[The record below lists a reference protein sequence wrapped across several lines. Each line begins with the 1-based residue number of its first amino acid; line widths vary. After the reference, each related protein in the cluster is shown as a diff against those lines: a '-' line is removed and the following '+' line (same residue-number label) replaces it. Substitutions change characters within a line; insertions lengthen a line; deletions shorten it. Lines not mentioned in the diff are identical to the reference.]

1 MTQVKNYSLDIK
13 GKKIEVEIGKV
24 ANLANGSCVIT
35 LGETVILA
43 TSSASKQAKEGID
56 FLPLT
61 VDVQEKAYA
70 LGKLPGGFFKREGR
84 PTTDATL
91 VCRLIDRPLR
101 PLFPKSYHNDT
112 QIIISVLSSDE
123 SNPYDA
129 LGIIG
134 SSISLAISDIP
145 YSDPVGAC
153 VIGYVNDELVVNPT
167 YEELQNSKLN
177 LTVAGTE
184 DAIMMVESGSEFVS
198 ESLLLEALKLAQDVN
213 GQIVRFI
220 NEIVSDC
227 GKDKWEVADEQDEL
241 VDIKTKINDSYLDD
255 LRSVVKSEDNKTD
268 KQEKYDSLREKIMN
282 ELSEEF
288 EESDINMSLDYI
300 EKKEIRDALLN
311 EEIRPDGRNFD
322 EIRELTSDV
331 RYLPRVHGSAIFTRG
346 ETQIMNAVT
355 LAPLSEAQKLDGFNP
370 VKEKF
375 FIHHYNFPPFSVG
388 EPGRMMTGRREVGH
402 GALAERA
409 VLPVLPNIEDFP
421 YTIRSVSEALSSNGS
436 TSMASVCS
444 ASLALMD
451 AGVPIKSPVAG
462 IAMGLITGEND
473 KYVVLTD
480 IQGAEDHIGDMD
492 FKVAGTREGVTALQ
506 MDIKVKGITFEIME
520 VALDKAKS
528 ARMKILDHMS
538 ETISETSKELSKY
551 APRITTINVPQDKI
565 GAVIGSGGSTIKGLQ
580 QEFDAS
586 INIDE
591 DGKVMIGTNNSEI
604 SEKVVD
610 AIKAIIKDVE
620 AGDTYDAKV
629 VKIMNFG
636 AFAEVAPGK
645 QGLIHISEISK
656 ERVEDV
662 ESVLSVGEEVKV
674 KVIKIDRQGRIDLS
688 IKALL
693 GDDQNDKTPKKEK
706 KEIED
711 DSDNQE
717 EFKSSRKGNRKQL
730 GGNS

>member
-1 MTQVKNYSLDIK
+1 MTEVKNYSLDIK

-153 VIGYVNDELVVNPT
+153 VIGYVDEELIVNPT

-220 NEIVSDC
+220 NEIVADC

-268 KQEKYDSLREKIMN
+268 KQEKYDSLREKIMDD
-282 ELSEEF
+282 LSEEF

-706 KEIED
+706 KEKED

>member
-1 MTQVKNYSLDIK
+1 MSDVKNYSLDIH

-43 TSSASKQAKEGID
+43 TSSANKVAKEGVD

-123 SNPYDA
+123 TNPYDA

-134 SSISLAISDIP
+134 SSLSLAISDIP

-153 VIGYVNDELVVNPT
+153 VIGLIDDELIVNPT
-167 YEELQNSKLN
+167 YEELQVSKLN

-198 ESLLLEALKLAQDVN
+198 ESLLLDALKLAQDVN

-220 NEIVSDC
+220 KEIVSES
-227 GKDKWEVADEQDEL
+227 GKDKWEVIDEQDEL
-241 VDIKTKINDSYLDD
+241 EDIKSKISESYLSD
-255 LRSVVKSEDNKTD
+255 LKSIVRSKDNKTD
-268 KQEKYDSLREKIMN
+268 KKAKYDLIRDKIL
-282 ELSEEF
+282 EDFSEEF
-288 EESDINMSLDYI
+288 EELDINMSLDFI

-311 EEIRPDGRNFD
+311 EEIRPDGRTFD
-322 EIRELTSDV
+322 EIRDLSSDV

-409 VLPVLPNIEDFP
+409 VIPVLPSTEDFP

-451 AGVPIKSPVAG
+451 AGVPIKNPVAG
-462 IAMGLITGEND
+462 IDMGLITGEDD

-492 FKVAGTREGVTALQ
+492 FKVAGTKDGVTALQ

-520 VALDKAKS
+520 VALEKAKN
-528 ARMKILDHMS
+528 ARMKILEHMS

-620 AGDTYDAKV
+620 AGDIYDAKV

-674 KVIKIDRQGRIDLS
+674 KVLKIDRQGRIDLS

-693 GDDQNDKTPKKEK
+693 GDDQNERTPEKEN
-706 KEIED
+706 

-717 EFKSSRKGNRKQL
+717 EFRSSKRKGNRKQL

>member
-1 MTQVKNYSLDIK
+1 MTEVKNYSLDIK

-153 VIGYVNDELVVNPT
+153 VIGYVDEELIVNPT

-198 ESLLLEALKLAQDVN
+198 ESLLLEALKLAQEVN

-220 NEIVSDC
+220 NEIVADS

-241 VDIKTKINDSYLDD
+241 VDIKTKINDSYLED
-255 LRSVVKSEDNKTD
+255 LQSVVKSQDNKTD
-268 KQEKYDSLREKIMN
+268 KQEKYDSLREKIMDD
-282 ELSEEF
+282 LSEEF

-409 VLPVLPNIEDFP
+409 VIPVLPNIEDFP

-693 GDDQNDKTPKKEK
+693 GDDQNDTTPKKEK
-706 KEIED
+706 ED

>member
-1 MTQVKNYSLDIK
+1 MTEVKNYSLDIK

-101 PLFPKSYHNDT
+101 PLFPKCYHNDT

-153 VIGYVNDELVVNPT
+153 VIGYVDEELIVNPT

-198 ESLLLEALKLAQDVN
+198 ESLLLEALKLAQEVN

-220 NEIVSDC
+220 NEIVADS

-241 VDIKTKINDSYLDD
+241 VDIKTKINDSYLED
-255 LRSVVKSEDNKTD
+255 LQSVVKSQDNKTD
-268 KQEKYDSLREKIMN
+268 KQEKYDSLREKIMDD
-282 ELSEEF
+282 LSEEF

-693 GDDQNDKTPKKEK
+693 GDDQNDTTPKKEK
-706 KEIED
+706 ED

>member
-220 NEIVSDC
+220 NEIVADC

-492 FKVAGTREGVTALQ
+492 FKVAGTKEGVTALQ

-693 GDDQNDKTPKKEK
+693 GDDQNDTTPKKEK
-706 KEIED
+706 ED